1 MFERFT
7 VSARR
12 AVVLSQG
19 EAHALNHDHV
29 GPGHLLLGAAAGED
43 TTAGAVLA
51 SLGIELEALREQVIA
66 KYGRDDEEPS
76 GHIPFSAAGKKV
88 FEHAFRE
95 SLDLGHS
102 YIGTGHILLGLVRDT
117 PEDGA
122 ELLAAL
128 GVQHEAVRQ
137 AVMDRQNAA
146 GDEPTE
152 P

>member
-43 TTAGAVLA
+43 TTAGTVLA

-76 GHIPFSAAGKKV
+76 GHIPFSADGKKV

-95 SLDLGHS
+95 SLDLGHN
-102 YIGTGHILLGLVRDT
+102 YIGTGHILLGLVRGT
-117 PEDGA
+117 PGDAA

-146 GDEPTE
+146 GDDPTE

>member
-29 GPGHLLLGAAAGED
+29 GPGHLLLGAASAED

-51 SLGIELEALREQVIA
+51 TLGIQLEALRDQVIA
-66 KYGRDDEEPS
+66 KYGRDDDETS
-76 GHIPFSAAGKKV
+76 GHIPFSADGKKV

-95 SLDLGHS
+95 SLDLGHN
-102 YIGTGHILLGLVRDT
+102 YIGTGHILLGLLRDK
-117 PEDGA
+117 PADAA
-122 ELLAAL
+122 EMLAAL
-128 GVQHEAVRQ
+128 GVQQDAVRQ
-137 AVMDRQNAA
+137 AVMERHAAA

>member
-19 EAHALNHDHV
+19 EARALNHDHV
-29 GPGHLLLGAAAGED
+29 GPGHLLLGAAAAEEA
-43 TTAGAVLA
+43 TAGAVLT
-51 SLGIELEALREQVIA
+51 SLGIELEALRDQVVA
-66 KYGRDDEEPS
+66 KYGRDDDEPS
-76 GHIPFSAAGKKV
+76 GHIPFSADGKTV

-95 SLDLGHS
+95 SLDLGHN
-102 YIGTGHILLGLVRDT
+102 YIGTGHILLGLLRDT
-117 PEDGA
+117 PGDAA

-128 GVQHEAVRQ
+128 GVPHETVRQ
-137 AVMDRQNAA
+137 AVKDRLDAA

>member
-29 GPGHLLLGAAAGED
+29 GPGHLLLGAAAAGD
-43 TTAGAVLA
+43 TTAGAVLT
-51 SLGIELEALREQVIA
+51 SLGVELEALRDQVTA
-66 KYGRDDEEPS
+66 KYGREENEPS
-76 GHIPFSAAGKKV
+76 GHIPFSADGKKV

-95 SLDLGHS
+95 SLDSGHD
-102 YIGTGHILLGLVRDT
+102 YIGTGHILLGLLRDAKG
-117 PEDGA
+117 DA
-122 ELLAAL
+122 AALLSAL
-128 GVQHEAVRQ
+128 GVQHETVRQ
-137 AVMDRQNAA
+137 AVTERHDAA